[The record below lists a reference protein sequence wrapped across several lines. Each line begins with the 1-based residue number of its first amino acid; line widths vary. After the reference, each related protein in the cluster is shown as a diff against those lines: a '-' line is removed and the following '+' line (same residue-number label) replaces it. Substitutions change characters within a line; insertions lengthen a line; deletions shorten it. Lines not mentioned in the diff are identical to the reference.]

1 MEATRCQG
9 WPNSLCGAS
18 PPQPIEHVRFFRQIH
33 HHITYFS
40 IILKQKAAS
49 MQKEFI
55 LLNLMTVYQNK
66 LS

>member
-1 MEATRCQG
+1 M
-9 WPNSLCGAS
+9 
-18 PPQPIEHVRFFRQIH
+18 I
-33 HHITYFS
+33 YFS
-40 IILKQKAAS
+40 KILKQKAAY